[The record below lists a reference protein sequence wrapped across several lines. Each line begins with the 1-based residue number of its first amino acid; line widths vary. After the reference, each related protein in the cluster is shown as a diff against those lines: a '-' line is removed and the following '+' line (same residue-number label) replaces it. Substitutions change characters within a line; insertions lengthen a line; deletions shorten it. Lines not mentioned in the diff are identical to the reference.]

1 MKHPSSSIG
10 QQPTLWLLFVLRLR
24 KCFKLRYLLTIFII
38 FIILTYLHLTNYTPS
53 DQSIVHE
60 SEIIIEEEILII
72 NYTLSNQCNSN
83 EIEYLLHSTSSYNKN
98 NDSRS
103 QPTIER
109 LHKLFQILISHENTY
124 RKVFDYLGIFRFN
137 DFHNTLHPFANN
149 IERLQNIY
157 CLFQKYISISDNGDI
172 VIKKKFIS
180 YLKQVSNY
188 LSDGFKNKHLTWN
201 ETLKDKIQK
210 PVIILA
216 ANSQF
221 YNTLQASMHTVNDY
235 LKDYTIAIYDLGF
248 IPTQLKMDAVRRFGS
263 IIYGDTSVR
272 YKTSNFD
279 RLLIDNLIRGFSCR
293 ELPGHYLPCF
303 TLSGTFSWFNEIF
316 SSYDDIYIAEAGF
329 VAVTDNFLS
338 RLVLKTW
345 VTCALDSSCITPI
358 LSSTKCKHVNGT
370 TNKHRYDQSVMVIAL
385 SFYFFPSPRHNDNT
399 DPAPY
404 DMYTSIQQ
412 SLAEMLIS
420 ILIIIVAVICLAVI
434 WLLQTLGLF
443 KTISIKITQP
453 PFNELTIVYKFQ
465 RGAYSKSSDIFKD
478 INKYSSSH
486 DKLGIYYDCPKVL
499 N

>member
-1 MKHPSSSIG
+1 MKHSTSSIR
-10 QQPTLWLLFVLRLR
+10 QQSIIWRLRILRLR
-24 KCFKLRYLLTIFII
+24 KCFKLRYLLTICILFIVS
-38 FIILTYLHLTNYTPS
+38 TYLRLLHYIPS
-53 DQSIVHE
+53 DQSILSNSE
-60 SEIIIEEEILII
+60 SFTVEEIIIV
-72 NYTLSNQCNSN
+72 NHTLSSKCNTD
-83 EIEYLLHSTSSYNKN
+83 EIETLQHFKSSYDKN
-98 NDSRS
+98 NNNDNRP

-109 LHKLFQILISHENTY
+109 LNKLFQILISHENTY

-137 DFHNTLHPFANN
+137 DFQNTLHPFANN

-172 VIKKKFIS
+172 VITKDFIS
-180 YLKQVSNY
+180 YLKLISNY
-188 LSDGFKNKHLTWN
+188 LSDGFKNKHLTYDKIS
-201 ETLKDKIQK
+201 KDKIQK

-216 ANSQF
+216 TNSK
-221 YNTLQASMHTVNDY
+221 YYSRLQASMHTVSDY
-235 LKDYTIAIYDLGF
+235 LSDYTIAIYDLGLS
-248 IPTQLKMDAVRRFGS
+248 PTELTMIKENCEKCIIFPFPFAQIESVAAHIQYVPNFAWKPIVIQDAVRRFGS

-412 SLAEMLIS
+412 SLAEVKRRADEQNYFTRRKKLKLQQNSS
-420 ILIIIVAVICLAVI
+420 ITTVKR
-434 WLLQTLGLF
+434 Q
-443 KTISIKITQP
+443 
-453 PFNELTIVYKFQ
+453 
-465 RGAYSKSSDIFKD
+465 
-478 INKYSSSH
+478 
-486 DKLGIYYDCPKVL
+486 
-499 N
+499 

>member
-1 MKHPSSSIG
+1 MKYPSSSVG

-248 IPTQLKMDAVRRFGS
+248 IPTQLKMVG
-263 IIYGDTSVR
+263 
-272 YKTSNFD
+272 
-279 RLLIDNLIRGFSCR
+279 
-293 ELPGHYLPCF
+293 
-303 TLSGTFSWFNEIF
+303 NEK
-316 SSYDDIYIAEAGF
+316 
-329 VAVTDNFLS
+329 VQNNFLTQWIIEKYCDKIDIDIS
-338 RLVLKTW
+338 LVLMSDFFKQNTY
-345 VTCALDSSCITPI
+345 SMTPMKSNI
-358 LSSTKCKHVNGT
+358 
-370 TNKHRYDQSVMVIAL
+370 QSIE
-385 SFYFFPSPRHNDNT
+385 NNT
-399 DPAPY
+399 
-404 DMYTSIQQ
+404 
-412 SLAEMLIS
+412 
-420 ILIIIVAVICLAVI
+420 
-434 WLLQTLGLF
+434 
-443 KTISIKITQP
+443 
-453 PFNELTIVYKFQ
+453 
-465 RGAYSKSSDIFKD
+465 
-478 INKYSSSH
+478 
-486 DKLGIYYDCPKVL
+486 
-499 N
+499 